1 MASVMGMERQM
12 GFNSSSRAEALDL
25 ADLHTTRSVIS
36 TSLKIKQD
44 HETPFKACRR
54 DMNAGIQTLI
64 SHQRQLQQKR
74 RKTTAASVQRREAVP
89 PGKVIEPF
97 DTMKDLSNVVR
108 EEAVSCDEGYKHIN
122 AGISLATETVAPH
135 FVVLIH
141 VQIGYPLTAHSS
153 ASEIRGLGRL
163 VTSLDALSCSFH
175 IELVIFVT
183 TSTQYVLAQDAGP
196 GRCRACSLILLPR
209 LALDT

>member
-1 MASVMGMERQM
+1 MRGAY
-12 GFNSSSRAEALDL
+12 
-25 ADLHTTRSVIS
+25 
-36 TSLKIKQD
+36 
-44 HETPFKACRR
+44 
-54 DMNAGIQTLI
+54 
-64 SHQRQLQQKR
+64 
-74 RKTTAASVQRREAVP
+74 QRRN
-89 PGKVIEPF
+89 II
-97 DTMKDLSNVVR
+97 SNR
-108 EEAVSCDEGYKHIN
+108 NCGP
-122 AGISLATETVAPH
+122 T

-183 TSTQYVLAQDAGP
+183 TSTSILSHKMQAPARAERAVL
-196 GRCRACSLILLPR
+196 LLLPR